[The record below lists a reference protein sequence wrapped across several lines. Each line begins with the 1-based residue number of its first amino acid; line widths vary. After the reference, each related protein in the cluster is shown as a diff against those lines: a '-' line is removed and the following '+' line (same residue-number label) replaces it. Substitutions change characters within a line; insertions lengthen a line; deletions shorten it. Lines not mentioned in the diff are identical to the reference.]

1 MINLTPIDKRV
12 QRRLFEKM
20 RALGKEV
27 VYPEDSK
34 GVLTQADMMT
44 RTTFIK
50 MVSGHESPI
59 VLMGGELT
67 PTATDSEGFG
77 VVDRFNPLQN
87 STGYDKIYGPRSVRA
102 PKDFED
108 LEFEEQEEVLSTLDN
123 NEKARPIPGIKS
135 IDVSFSGGVRGSRQA
150 TINWTCWSFEEIT
163 RLTPHF
169 LSMGKTVLLEW
180 GWIYNGSS
188 LLDLP
193 TFFDENG
200 IRRSSY
206 ENYIEEILSREG
218 DMDMMTGVIKNF
230 EYTTRE
236 DGAFDCTTELQSVGL
251 KLKTSTIPNEKV
263 LDGNKAVIDEN
274 WYQKAKS
281 FFKKGDLVEK
291 EMISYDLNFT
301 LKTFVKDIDE
311 YVRTQMNKEKNIK
324 SRFYVFDKSGGG
336 NNRATAFISSK
347 EIAWEPNKFIYYGT
361 SRGTK
366 FKQSQEYGV
375 WIRWGWFEDNI
386 LSKFVSLTSSD
397 NQIVTQFRSIVGNQ
411 SVKIRN
417 SKYLETIDLNS
428 YILPGQFSPVERN
441 EKIVIGGFA
450 NPTEIKL
457 KGDSKEI
464 RGLAKISKEH
474 FPQFS
479 ANSKKPIKYSGT
491 LEQNL
496 KLFSVDPEIKGKSL
510 QIREA
515 RYNELISEGKIEQE
529 FESINDSS
537 EFGYLRNML
546 INTKVLKRAF
556 GTEIDGVESMS
567 LVEAM
572 EALFQELNRPLDFWS
587 FELQEDPLNS
597 ANVRIIDEQVNQV
610 DFTKPIP
617 SQRSIFDGTNFINH
631 GIFYFPVWQTN
642 SIVKSQNIVTKVN
655 NAMALTAM
663 YGSNFNTFKYP
674 AGTGFSNEKEG
685 LIFGGLQNSQKDKR
699 NKGLDYAFK
708 NPFSINIGNPNGLAS
723 EKLMLNGE
731 NDGVFEFILKK
742 LPELKKKVEESERQ
756 RESSQSEG
764 KSLQEFGYTDFE
776 TNDSIPIPP
785 FSELSNKQKEYFFQ
799 NLPPS
804 LSDTI
809 KQKFGAKY
817 DTKNFESYETWKI
830 KSEFLDSI
838 SYTTTV
844 HPLEEEGGGDNNKAY
859 LMPLEMEL
867 EIDGTGGIYPG
878 NSYHSTYLPKNYQE
892 KTVFQMF
899 DVNHSVD
906 SSGWK
911 TTLGGKM
918 KTTYAQ
924 VLGDKAKSA
933 SQVVQ
938 EMIDNYILRLFNENS
953 LETAKL
959 NKKKSA
965 VVSDALKGNS
975 TENLFKDS
983 GGLIP

>member
-135 IDVSFSGGVRGSRQA
+135 IDVSFSGGVRSSRQA

-180 GWIYNGSS
+180 GWMYNGSS

-200 IRRSSY
+200 IRRTAY

-236 DGAFDCTTELQSVGL
+236 DGAFDCTTELQSVGV
-251 KLKTSTIPNEKV
+251 KLKTSTIPNQKK
-263 LDGNKAVIDEN
+263 LDGNEMVVDES
-274 WYQKAKS
+274 WFEKAKS
-281 FFKKGDLVEK
+281 FFKKDSDLIEK
-291 EMISYDLNFT
+291 EMISYDLNLT
-301 LKTFVKDIDE
+301 LKTFIKDIDE
-311 YVRTQMNKEKNIK
+311 YVRIQINKEKNIN
-324 SRFYVFDKSGGG
+324 SRAYVRDLSGGG
-336 NNRATAFISSK
+336 NTKATAFTSAKQIGWD
-347 EIAWEPNKFIYYGT
+347 ENKFIYYGI
-361 SRGTK
+361 SRGSQ
-366 FKQSQEYGV
+366 FKENQEYGV
-375 WIRWGWFEDNI
+375 WVRWGWFEDNI

-397 NQIVTQFRSIVGNQ
+397 NQIVSQFRSIVGNQ

-428 YILPGQFSPVERN
+428 YILPGQFYPVELN
-441 EKIVIGGFA
+441 EKLEIGDHLGKREVELE
-450 NPTEIKL
+450 P
-457 KGDSKEI
+457 DSKEV
-464 RGLAKISKEH
+464 RSLAKISNEY

-546 INTKVLKRAF
+546 INTKVLKQAF
-556 GTEIDGVESMS
+556 GTDADGVESMS
-567 LVEAM
+567 LIEAM

-597 ANVRIIDEQVNQV
+597 SNVRIIDEQVNQV
-610 DFTKPIP
+610 DFKKPIP

-655 NAMALTAM
+655 NAMALTTM
-663 YGSNFNTFKYP
+663 YGSNFNTLKYP
-674 AGTGFSNEKEG
+674 GGSGFSDEKEG
-685 LIFGGLQNSQKDKR
+685 IIFGGLQNSQKDTR
-699 NKGLDYAFK
+699 NKNIDYAFR
-708 NPFSINIGNPNGLAS
+708 NPFSINIGNPNGFAS
-723 EKLMLNGE
+723 ERLILNGE
-731 NDGVFEFILKK
+731 NDGVFEFILNK
-742 LPELKKKVEESERQ
+742 LPELKNKIEKANVD
-756 RESSQSEG
+756 RENAEADS
-764 KSLQEFGYTDFE
+764 KSLKDYGYIDLE
-776 TNDSIPIPP
+776 VNESIPIPP
-785 FSELSNKQKEYFFQ
+785 FIQLSKKEKENFLNRLPDFLSKQVKER
-799 NLPPS
+799 
-804 LSDTI
+804 
-809 KQKFGAKY
+809 FGAKY
-817 DTKNFESYETWKI
+817 EIKDFNTYSTWKL
-830 KSEFLDSI
+830 KSDYVDSI

-844 HPLEEEGGGDNNKAY
+844 HPLDEEGGGDNNKAY

-918 KTTYAQ
+918 KTTYSQ
-924 VLGDKAKSA
+924 VLGDKVKSA
-933 SQVVQ
+933 PQVIQ
-938 EMIDNYILRLFNENS
+938 EMVDNYIKRLLNANS
-953 LETAKL
+953 LKNAKQRKKRGDL
-959 NKKKSA
+959 IIDAKKKKIP
-965 VVSDALKGNS
+965 VSRRS
-975 TENLFKDS
+975 R
-983 GGLIP
+983 